1 MKEEDSYWGHQKE
14 IENGGWFGSLCW
26 FRESLHLSEDVTL
39 FSGFGTPGQTPCDSI
54 RFFHSASCLFFVFG
68 LTCK

>member
-39 FSGFGTPGQTPCDSI
+39 FSGSGTPGQTPCDSI
-54 RFFHSASCLFFVFG
+54 SFFTQPVAFSSYLV
-68 LTCK
+68 